1 MNDQPRR
8 SWGGLFGGLDADD
21 TMGVTM
27 PVPPRRE
34 HPPKVWGSVA
44 VEGDEIVVRLQGWR
58 KVVAM
63 RGRLAVPAASVIRV
77 EHDPAARVN
86 VPSKLR
92 RRGGR
97 TGLFR
102 LGTYHS
108 LVGWSFWAVG
118 LARNAVVIECDGA
131 RFRHVV
137 VEVADPARTVA
148 EVRSAAARTHGGAD
162 GRGVWPPS
170 LPDPGPVSGPHPG
183 PGGSPG

>member
-1 MNDQPRR
+1 MTMGDPGPRR
-8 SWGGLFGGLDADD
+8 SWGGLFGGLDPED
-21 TMGVTM
+21 TL
-27 PVPPRRE
+27 PVSTLPPRRE
-34 HPPKVWGSVA
+34 HPPHVWASVA
-44 VEGDEIVVRLQGWR
+44 VEGDEVVVRLDGWR
-58 KVVAM
+58 KVVAL
-63 RGRLAVPAASVIRV
+63 RGRLAFPASSVSRV

-118 LARNAVVIECDGA
+118 LARNAVVIECEGT

-137 VEVADPARTVA
+137 VEVADPAATVA
-148 EVRSAAARTHGGAD
+148 EVRAAADRA
-162 GRGVWPPS
+162 RGS
-170 LPDPGPVSGPHPG
+170 
-183 PGGSPG
+183 GGSPA